1 MARPLLLKVT
11 TETETWVGGPETEE
25 PFQTISFS
33 IFSFYIILEFTSTY
47 INLRFLQISLIQFSK
62 GLVSI
67 LAGGQALHTLLF
79 GRRMVKLNTWAARA
93 GNSIFV
99 DSLEVPYVSICFHL
113 IFIWF
118 SMYSEASLFSSTNDV
133 SRIKLSPNHYA
144 DSTVERLASFWFRGA
159 AFERI
164 IRAAC
169 SSNVVS
175 PFPFPYFSATLQ
187 ILVSFVTSCIPR
199 PHHFL
204 WWLLE
209 MHEYRSPSWWWWQR
223 LSESAEE
230 ILTTRWCFEA
240 LGVRISQGWHHSR
253 YLRSWW
259 LALLCKLPLGSPPA
273 TVLPGS
279 LLNILIFY

>member
-1 MARPLLLKVT
+1 M
-11 TETETWVGGPETEE
+11 
-25 PFQTISFS
+25 
-33 IFSFYIILEFTSTY
+33 
-47 INLRFLQISLIQFSK
+47 
-62 GLVSI
+62 
-67 LAGGQALHTLLF
+67 
-79 GRRMVKLNTWAARA
+79 
-93 GNSIFV
+93 
-99 DSLEVPYVSICFHL
+99 

-118 SMYSEASLFSSTNDV
+118 WMYSEASLFSSTNDV

-144 DSTVERLASFWFRGA
+144 DSTVERLASFWFRRA

-175 PFPFPYFSATLQ
+175 PFPFPCFSATLQ